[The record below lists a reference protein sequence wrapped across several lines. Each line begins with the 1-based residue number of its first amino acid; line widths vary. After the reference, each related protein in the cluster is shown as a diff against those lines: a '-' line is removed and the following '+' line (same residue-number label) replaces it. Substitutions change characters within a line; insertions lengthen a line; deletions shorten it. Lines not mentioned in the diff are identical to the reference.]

1 MLYIGRIPLADV
13 QLYKLRGYALKHW
26 GAVRAVAVRVK
37 GDNEMSSLSSHATA
51 TAGSNENSW
60 AIMWLESKD
69 KAALALEGQDEA
81 LTANQ
86 QHFGSSTV
94 EDHQFHFQECNWDL
108 VHSMRAITGTK
119 TPFVRHFYI

>member
-1 MLYIGRIPLADV
+1 MIFIDHIPLADA

-37 GDNEMSSLSSHATA
+37 GDNEMSSHVAG
-51 TAGSNENSW
+51 GSNEKSW

-94 EDHQFHFQECNWDL
+94 EDHQFHFEKCNWDL
-108 VHSMRAITGTK
+108 VHSKRAITVLSEIWRAVPMAVVSK
-119 TPFVRHFYI
+119 